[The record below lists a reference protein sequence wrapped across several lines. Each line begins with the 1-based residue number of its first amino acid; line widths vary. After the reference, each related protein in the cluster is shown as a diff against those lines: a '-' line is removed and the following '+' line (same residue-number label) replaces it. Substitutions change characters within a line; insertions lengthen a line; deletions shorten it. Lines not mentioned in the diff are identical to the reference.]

1 MFFGSPF
8 NYRLGFFLLK
18 QVLQVYD
25 SSRPSIYV
33 LCEESKHD
41 RGGYFCP
48 DHPGRHGTAL
58 RSGRI
63 FLLQRY
69 TYKTVIRIKSECL
82 T

>member
-8 NYRLGFFLLK
+8 NYRLVFFLLK

-25 SSRPSIYV
+25 SSRLSIYV